1 MTGLQLDERS
11 YKTSSRK
18 WRMINPLLTS
28 RQQYLNYVIIPIRKI
43 ANFIIC
49 RHFIPFHPF
58 SKWWHHMWTIPCRI
72 TGGERMRKTNIQNL
86 GYFLFH
92 NTWLCHKTS
101 TYKFLK
107 TITVFAW
114 CWNLPTSSCFF
125 ILKQFCIKAL
135 KRCEIMWSYIILYD
149 HIIILL
155 ILSMGS
161 FTH

>member
-1 MTGLQLDERS
+1 MSGLQLDERS

-18 WRMINPLLTS
+18 WPFESPLPP
-28 RQQYLNYVIIPIRKI
+28 RQQYLNYISHKKNNYLHHPPPL
-43 ANFIIC
+43 
-49 RHFIPFHPF
+49 HPLPPFP
-58 SKWWHHMWTIPCRI
+58 KWWRHMWTIPCCI
-72 TGGERMRKTNIQNL
+72 NGGERMRKTNIQNL